1 MRLAA
6 RVPLR
11 IAVEPMPLAEANAA
25 LDRLR
30 SGGVRGAAVLL
41 P

>member
-1 MRLAA
+1 MAA
-6 RVPLR
+6 GMP
-11 IAVEPMPLAEANAA
+11 IKTHVEALPLAEANAA

-30 SGGVRGAAVLL
+30 SGDVSGALVLV

>member
-1 MRLAA
+1 MS
-6 RVPLR
+6 
-11 IAVEPMPLAEANAA
+11 IKTHVEAMPLSQANAA

-30 SGGVRGAAVLL
+30 AGNVSGALVLV